1 MKKLLLL
8 FGFIFFLSNAEAQEL
23 AYTET
28 STNLSKSTL
37 VEFTI
42 ESWGTRD
49 SLPWRGVMNIIP
61 LEGSWKAKA
70 SFTTESK
77 LPNLSKGSKGVG
89 ELSVIRNKTGR
100 LKITKLQGR
109 KLSRAQT
116 VNLTFWG
123 RPPSLK

>member
-8 FGFIFFLSNAEAQEL
+8 FGFIFFFSWNADA
-23 AYTET
+23 
-28 STNLSKSTL
+28 
-37 VEFTI
+37 
-42 ESWGTRD
+42 
-49 SLPWRGVMNIIP
+49 
-61 LEGSWKAKA
+61 
-70 SFTTESK
+70 
-77 LPNLSKGSKGVG
+77 KGVG